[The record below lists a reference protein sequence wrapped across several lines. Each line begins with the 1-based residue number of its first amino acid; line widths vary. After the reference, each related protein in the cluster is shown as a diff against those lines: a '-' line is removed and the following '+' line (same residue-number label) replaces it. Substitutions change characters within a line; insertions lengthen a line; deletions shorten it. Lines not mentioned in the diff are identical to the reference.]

1 MDTLKKL
8 VEESKLIDASK
19 KAANSVEYEKILN
32 DAANRL
38 AFIVG
43 KVKFSLIN
51 IFRLDN
57 EEDSH
62 DIEMSIL
69 RAFLN
74 SRRIYFDKTYVMVL
88 KRFNFCFS
96 FKCIIMKATK

>member
-8 VEESKLIDASK
+8 VEESKLIDGSK
-19 KAANSVEYEKILN
+19 KSANSSDYEKILN

-38 AFIVG
+38 SFIVG
-43 KVKFSLIN
+43 KIKFNLIN
-51 IFRLDN
+51 VFRLDN

-74 SRRIYFDKTYVMVL
+74 CKQSLRIL
-88 KRFNFCFS
+88 LLQI
-96 FKCIIMKATK
+96 FKNNKFYEK